1 MAAVVEV
8 HGLATSLVLGEMKP
22 IWARHRV
29 PVVSNHSI
37 TGHSGAPWVNMKWVQ
52 SAEFSST
59 SCGWIRS
66 PGLCTMAFG

>member
-1 MAAVVEV
+1 
-8 HGLATSLVLGEMKP
+8 MKP